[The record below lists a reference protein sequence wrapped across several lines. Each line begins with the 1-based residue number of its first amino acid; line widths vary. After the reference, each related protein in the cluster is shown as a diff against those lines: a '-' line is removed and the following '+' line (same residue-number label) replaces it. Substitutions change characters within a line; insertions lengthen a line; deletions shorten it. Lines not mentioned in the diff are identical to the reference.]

1 MGGVKGSTRGEVG
14 WTSSDGESEEEGMLC
29 ILTVAGPPANRGA
42 AGKVLWAPGRG
53 EAVGRTY
60 GLRVGESA
68 CACVQKGVGGVS
80 CVSGSF

>member
-1 MGGVKGSTRGEVG
+1 MGGVKGSTGGEVG
-14 WTSSDGESEEEGMLC
+14 GTSSDGEGEEEGMLC

-60 GLRVGESA
+60 GLRVGESS
-68 CACVQKGVGGVS
+68 CVCVQKGVGGVS
-80 CVSGSF
+80 CVSGSS